1 MLLTDSYSEKEPL
14 LKCKAFVKTYELKI
28 TSEPTINDEL
38 KNLCQIEHSRHRSVN
53 NFIMNIL
60 GALTAYCFFPKKPSL
75 NIQKVNDGQLFFE
88 CA

>member
-1 MLLTDSYSEKEPL
+1 M
-14 LKCKAFVKTYELKI
+14 KCKAFVNTYELKI
-28 TSEPTINDEL
+28 TSEQTINDEL